1 LNLAVLRFG
10 QGGLILFICLFICRR
25 DFLKVKKHDLP
36 FLVLLGATRFISAQL
51 RNQRQKRRDIM
62 AFAPTRMQLKSDAFK
77 QDTLIPSRFT
87 GEGEDVSPALAWD

>member
-1 LNLAVLRFG
+1 
-10 QGGLILFICLFICRR
+10 
-25 DFLKVKKHDLP
+25 
-36 FLVLLGATRFISAQL
+36 
-51 RNQRQKRRDIM
+51 M

>member
-1 LNLAVLRFG
+1 MSSLPEFIVYLWLFPVVIQILLPL
-10 QGGLILFICLFICRR
+10 LILVIW
-25 DFLKVKKHDLP
+25 
-36 FLVLLGATRFISAQL
+36 GSTRFISAQL